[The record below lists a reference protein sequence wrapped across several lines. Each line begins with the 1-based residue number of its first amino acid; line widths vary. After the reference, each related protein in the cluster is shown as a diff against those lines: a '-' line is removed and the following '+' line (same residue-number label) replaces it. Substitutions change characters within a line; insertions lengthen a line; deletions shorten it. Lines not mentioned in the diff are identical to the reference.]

1 MPTIRITRRPGRM
14 YLTSSQSLSVLPCQ
28 DDQLMSKKWKK
39 GNLVAIGEQ
48 TKSLLS
54 LKTDLRGDD
63 AETTDT
69 VKTLNARYTTPRP
82 EAM

>member
-1 MPTIRITRRPGRM
+1 
-14 YLTSSQSLSVLPCQ
+14 
-28 DDQLMSKKWKK
+28 MSKKWKK